1 MLRVGAGYLRGTREK
16 MLLSAV
22 FLRGLFSTSRDL
34 VLIDGEFVGMLD
46 GLFARL
52 TEEDFTSLLPELR
65 LAFSYFA
72 PPEIG
77 RIAGRAASL
86 HGKRSSDVLRGPA
99 VTAAQ
104 YARGEAID
112 AWAAARL

>member
-72 PPEIG
+72 PAEIG